1 MLRSLQSRLFVSYL
15 LITTLMLLLMVVG
28 LVLLLRNNPIA
39 DQVTYRRLELG
50 VPLISRRGG
59 AWVNGMGSRELEDA
73 VHRLDEILGE
83 RVLLLSTDGQVVAD
97 SQEGPVIPMQ
107 AIRQAL
113 SGQELARGRFTDAD
127 GTQWLYVSQGI
138 GDAFTLVVAAERPV
152 VRVIATLFR
161 DDLFRPLI
169 QAGFIAL
176 ALSIVLSYLIASWI
190 AKPLDRMGQAA
201 RAVAEGEYEQHLSA
215 SGPREVES
223 LALAFNEMIHRVVDT
238 QKSQRDFVANVSHE
252 LKTPLTSIQ
261 GFAQAILD
269 GTADDHATQQHAA
282 QVIFD
287 ESDRLRRLVEE
298 LLDLARIDAGQVE
311 FNRDRVDLTRIVANV
326 VERLGIRADEASVK
340 VEVLLP
346 ELPAIV
352 GDGDRLAQVFT
363 NLVDNAI
370 THAPQGGRV
379 RILGETGQGWMTI
392 HVEDNGSGIPP
403 EELSRIF
410 ERFYQMDKART
421 GKGVGLGL
429 PISHEIIRS
438 HHGEIL
444 VTSEVGKGSRFS
456 VRLPLSS
463 PEDSTLQRQR
473 FST

>member
-59 AWVNGMGSRELEDA
+59 GLVNGMGSRELEAA

-97 SQEGPVIPMQ
+97 SQEGPELPTQ

-370 THAPQGGRV
+370 THAPEGGRV